1 MKQDRT
7 KVPGLFLFVA
17 LLFFSCSNEVEDNF
31 VSQAAAEKNKY
42 ASYFKIQNNG
52 DHSVLTTY
60 LNFEKTDSVVYVLY
74 KEHKPDRN
82 GDAFVKTPAND
93 VACLTSVFVG
103 FLNRLEVLQEIRAVD
118 NIDFICNAQ
127 LLYLHAEGS
136 VKELSKSG
144 QLNIEQTLM
153 SGVTTLFV
161 NPGGDKNRDLDKR
174 LLEAKIVPVICAD
187 YFEEH
192 PLGRA
197 EWIKVFGLFFGLE
210 KRADS
215 LFAVTEKNYLA
226 LKQSTD
232 TCRYKPSVFTE
243 LKTNDTWFVAGG
255 KSSLA
260 RFFSDAGA
268 DYIWKDNGKVNVTA
282 LNMEQVVQK
291 ALHADFWINLH
302 LANSADDILRADKR
316 YGEFRAFK
324 MGNLFNNN
332 AWQNPKGGNAYW
344 ENGLCNP
351 DEILAD
357 LVSIFHPNLQAERK
371 LVYYKQLK

>member
-1 MKQDRT
+1 MK
-7 KVPGLFLFVA
+7 VFGLFLFVGS
-17 LLFFSCSNEVEDNF
+17 LFFSCSNDVKDNS
-31 VSQAAAEKNKY
+31 VSQATAEKNSY
-42 ASYFKIQNNG
+42 ASYFKIQKSK

-60 LNFEKTDSVVYVLY
+60 LNFERTDSVVYVLY
-74 KEHKPDRN
+74 KEQRPECKA
-82 GDAFVKTPAND
+82 DAFVKTPVKD

-118 NIDFICNAQ
+118 NMDFICNAQ

-174 LLEAKIVPVICAD
+174 LLEANIVPVLSAD
-187 YFEEH
+187 YFEDH

-210 KRADS
+210 KKADS

-226 LKQSTD
+226 LKQSAD
-232 TCRYKPSVFTE
+232 TCYYKPSVFTE

-260 RFFSDAGA
+260 RLFSDAGA

-282 LNMEQVVQK
+282 LNMEHVVQK
-291 ALHADFWINLH
+291 ALNADFWINLH
-302 LANSADDILRADKR
+302 LSNSANDILHADKR
-316 YGEFRAFK
+316 YGEFKAFK
-324 MGNLFNNN
+324 NGNLYNNN

-351 DEILAD
+351 DQVLAD
-357 LVSIFHPNLQAERK
+357 LISIFHPNLQAGRK
-371 LVYYKQLK
+371 LIYYKQLK